1 MQREG
6 GQHSEGAKCRESGVK
21 RQESRLERE
30 SGVGKLHHTE
40 PTKVALINA
49 VSMTMTKGKKR
60 GEGVGGNGCQ
70 PGLHNGEYNA
80 RCARVCVCVRNFGN
94 VCRSFLVNFFNRQST
109 QWAAGR
115 GSPKGGVSWCVRA
128 KGYKSLAGHSPLA
141 RHGTCARA
149 CNASEVI
156 CKQIKGVHVSPSLN
170 FHSAWLRPRSACG
183 YGCV

>member
-1 MQREG
+1 MSVRVFLSPRKQLIDQQKRCDNRAESHTSCSRTREG
-6 GQHSEGAKCRESGVK
+6 CRGRGGGHSEGVKSRESGVK

-30 SGVGKLHHTE
+30 SGVGKLRHTE

-94 VCRSFLVNFFNRQST
+94 VCRSFLMNFFNRQST
-109 QWAAGR
+109 QCEGGR
-115 GSPKGGVSWCVRA
+115 QRGRVMVRA
-128 KGYKSLAGHSPLA
+128 SQRL
-141 RHGTCARA
+141 
-149 CNASEVI
+149 
-156 CKQIKGVHVSPSLN
+156 
-170 FHSAWLRPRSACG
+170 
-183 YGCV
+183 